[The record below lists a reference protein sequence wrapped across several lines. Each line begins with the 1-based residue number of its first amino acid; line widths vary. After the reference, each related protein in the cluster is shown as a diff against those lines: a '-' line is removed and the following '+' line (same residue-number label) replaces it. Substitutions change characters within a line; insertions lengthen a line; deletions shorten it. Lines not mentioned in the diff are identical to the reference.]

1 MEGDT
6 SEHGG
11 IQEASNPLHVA
22 DPDGKMQGDQ
32 VLGSNTKPALQNGDA
47 TMEQQQDAAD
57 AGQKAHASPAPQVAS
72 NQPKTNGRALPT
84 IEHNQPPGLE
94 PAITVGALPPLN
106 IRSDFTKESM
116 SMKIAALTVMSA
128 GSLQNYR
135 RSSAAMHIDLLR
147 VFVPDMLINVCAKGD
162 HIIYTQRGSYIRH
175 AVVSARELTW
185 LAKGSRATDASMP
198 HPPVPSLHSAHEQ
211 YLENASKP
219 LESQAFF
226 VKAAC
231 MCADISGFTALSE
244 KHCKKGTA
252 GLDTLVQVRFQSFYH
267 VLSSFF
273 STETDS
279 HDVRLHRKMCLKGS
293 WLSRTV

>member
-22 DPDGKMQGDQ
+22 DPDGKMQGGQ
-32 VLGSNTKPALQNGDA
+32 VLGSNTKPALQNGDG

-84 IEHNQPPGLE
+84 MEHNQPPGLE

-162 HIIYTQRGSYIRH
+162 HIIYTQRSATLSFLH
-175 AVVSARELTW
+175 ANSRSLPREVEQQT
-185 LAKGSRATDASMP
+185 
-198 HPPVPSLHSAHEQ
+198 PPCRIPPSLRCIPHSNSTWKMPPSH
-211 YLENASKP
+211 
-219 LESQAFF
+219 
-226 VKAAC
+226 
-231 MCADISGFTALSE
+231 
-244 KHCKKGTA
+244 
-252 GLDTLVQVRFQSFYH
+252 
-267 VLSSFF
+267 SSLRP
-273 STETDS
+273 S
-279 HDVRLHRKMCLKGS
+279 L
-293 WLSRTV
+293 